1 MARPGGVIFT
11 SVGAGAARVVTA
23 RLLGTA
29 EAPGN
34 TVALGVLLVTGKVT
48 AMVADMVCV
57 LVGVLL
63 GVLVAVEFELAV
75 GVNVGVLVEAD
86 STELVLACRAMPI
99 ATPRNSRIGTAINAR
114 ARRRR
119 SGRGEAAA
127 SAVRSVV
134 RVASTR

>member
-1 MARPGGVIFT
+1 MTWPGGVIFT
-11 SVGAGAARVVTA
+11 LVGAGVARVVSA
-23 RLLGTA
+23 GLLGAA

-48 AMVADMVCV
+48 DSVADR
-57 LVGVLL
+57 VGVLV
-63 GVLVAVEFELAV
+63 GVLVAVEVKVEMAV
-75 GVNVGVLVEAD
+75 AVNVGVLVEAD
-86 STELVLACRAMPI
+86 STELVLACRATPI